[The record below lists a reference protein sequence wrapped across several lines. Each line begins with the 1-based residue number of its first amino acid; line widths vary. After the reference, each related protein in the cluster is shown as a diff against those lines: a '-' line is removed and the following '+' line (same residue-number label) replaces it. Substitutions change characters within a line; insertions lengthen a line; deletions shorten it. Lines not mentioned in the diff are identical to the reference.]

1 LRGNATIKALL
12 PIQKSNQMDR
22 GRINKKEGLSK
33 METSARALIDHW
45 SWAAQKGLM
54 NRNTAGGLRSASS
67 RVLEALGDNWEEI
80 NIAELDV
87 EETLLRFQNLKKKDF
102 LPQVLEEYKQRF
114 RKAVRS
120 YLDYLANSGTWKPAA
135 QERPTAP
142 QRNGRAQKLST
153 ASAQPLPSQPSVK
166 HGFDEIEYPFPLRS
180 GVMARLILPKD
191 LSRDD
196 VSRLSAFMAMLVVA
210 NKEDSREK

>member
-1 LRGNATIKALL
+1 
-12 PIQKSNQMDR
+12 
-22 GRINKKEGLSK
+22 
-33 METSARALIDHW
+33 
-45 SWAAQKGLM
+45 M
-54 NRNTAGGLRSASS
+54 NRNTAGGFRSASS

-135 QERPTAP
+135 QERPTAS
-142 QRNGRAQKLST
+142 QRNGRYAQQLCQPIWLPAPTKPSLN
-153 ASAQPLPSQPSVK
+153 QPLRNRQS
-166 HGFDEIEYPFPLRS
+166 
-180 GVMARLILPKD
+180 M
-191 LSRDD
+191 
-196 VSRLSAFMAMLVVA
+196 
-210 NKEDSREK
+210 